1 MTVLSSGK
9 NSELTF
15 TITFSVRTINFNCA
29 YFGCRSKPKEEDPFD
44 TVSAPPSAMG
54 DFQNPLY
61 GTADPNEVDNIRV
74 PSSTNSDVHYCTP
87 RPSAEG
93 AGALPV
99 SPPSYTESQIAAIA
113 IAHGDDDIK
122 KTKLDSVSDDND
134 YDDVFTTDT
143 ECVKVPLE

>member
-1 MTVLSSGK
+1 MKRTNYSKVRFPPL
-9 NSELTF
+9 F
-15 TITFSVRTINFNCA
+15 FVRTINHNFA
-29 YFGCRSKPKEEDPFD
+29 YFGCRSKPKEEDPYD
-44 TVSAPPSAMG
+44 GVSAPPSAMG

-61 GTADPNEVDNIRV
+61 GTADPNEVDNTRV
-74 PSSTNSDVHYCTP
+74 ASSTNSDVHYCTP
-87 RPSAEG
+87 RPSTEG

-134 YDDVFTTDT
+134 YDDVFTADT